1 MSYSKI
7 IINDTIEYECIRIT
21 LNDSRFHAV
30 LNTSDC
36 TKVIE
41 DLQNID
47 HIDIYDYRGLHTN
60 HLTEYDSYSS
70 ISLEIGQYTDYDGNL
85 IDTVQVV
92 FKKTSIDE
100 IVYSLNKKIN
110 NIVDES
116 ALSVDEF
123 KEYKITK
130 LGDECRTKI
139 EEGLDIETSYGVEHF
154 TYKQD
159 DQFNI
164 KALFDL
170 ARLVKSDVPLHSSK
184 NPCKMYSWQD
194 AIKIYIAL
202 EINLLYHA
210 TYCNGLFMTIRED
223 LMNKDDVA
231 EVVYGQE
238 LSEARKA
245 DLDNSMN
252 AYRTMMDSLLEK
264 CGMNTVVN
272 ETV

>member
-1 MSYSKI
+1 MGYSKI
-7 IINDTIEYECIRIT
+7 IINDAIEYECIRIVI
-21 LNDSRFHAV
+21 NDSRFHAV

-36 TKVIE
+36 AKVIN

-47 HIDIYDYRGLHTN
+47 HIDIFDSNGFRVN

-70 ISLEIGQYTDYDGNL
+70 ISLEIGQYKDESDCPIN
-85 IDTVQVV
+85 TVQVI

-100 IVYSLNKKIN
+100 LVYALNKKVN

-116 ALSVDEF
+116 TLSVDEF
-123 KEYKITK
+123 KEYKIKK
-130 LGDECRTKI
+130 LGDECRAKI
-139 EEGLDIETSYGVEHF
+139 ESGLDIETSYGTEHF

-194 AIKIYIAL
+194 AINLYIAL
-202 EINLLYHA
+202 EMNLLYHA

-223 LMNKDDVA
+223 LMDKNDIA

-238 LSEARKA
+238 LSEERQVG
-245 DLDNSMN
+245 LDNSMN
-252 AYRTMMDSLLEK
+252 AYRTMMESLLEK
-264 CGMNTVVN
+264 CGMDTVVN
-272 ETV
+272 ESV